1 MQEQATT
8 ANAPGLD
15 GLGPR
20 LAELIAMERIN
31 QNEFAARIGA
41 SASFVSD
48 VVRGAKRPGSEFLV
62 TIRQQFGVSVDWL
75 LTGDGAM
82 YGGDSLNVD
91 FLRLVL
97 VVVEATRRWQLEQD
111 ADAQALILALQ
122 STHMDVPGLSH
133 KNQALMSRLIQPDSP
148 HLLAVALYNANLSV
162 KDPYQRLAVITRA
175 AIAHYQSARPADW
188 AMAMQS
194 SSTKVGETGIAAR
207 SDSPAAS
214 PTSMQA
220 PSKPQAKVRSV
231 RISGLDLI
239 GRPTVNNPNR
249 KAKKK

>member
-8 ANAPGLD
+8 ANAPSLD

-207 SDSPAAS
+207 SGSPAAS
-214 PTSMQA
+214 PTSIQA

-239 GRPTVNNPNR
+239 GRPTANNPNR